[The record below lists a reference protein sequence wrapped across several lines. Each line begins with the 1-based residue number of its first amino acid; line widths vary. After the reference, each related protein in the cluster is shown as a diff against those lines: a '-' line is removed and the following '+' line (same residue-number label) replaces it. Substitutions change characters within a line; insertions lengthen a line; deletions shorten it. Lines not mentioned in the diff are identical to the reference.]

1 MDIKFIVARS
11 MVRETPPVSG
21 PDTAIDAVMSQLSK
35 IVGEADQEYFFAI
48 PLNVANE
55 CGPPILIF
63 MGGRNHASIDMKILF
78 RRLLDSGAVGFLI
91 VHNHPAGTG
100 KFSEEDKHS
109 TARIRDAA
117 KLLDLDF
124 LDHLL
129 IYQKDKW
136 ISYHNEVG
144 VLR

>member
-1 MDIKFIVARS
+1 MDIKFVMAGS
-11 MVRETPPVSG
+11 MVKETAPVSG
-21 PDTAIDAVMSQLSK
+21 PETAVAAVMSQLSK

-48 PLNVANE
+48 PLNTANE

-63 MGGRNHASIDMKILF
+63 MGGRAYAGIDMKILF
-78 RRLLDSGAVGFLI
+78 RRILDSGASGFLI
-91 VHNHPAGTG
+91 VHNHPSGSG
-100 KFSEEDKHS
+100 NFSGEDRHL
-109 TARIRDAA
+109 TARVRDAA

-124 LDHLL
+124 IDHLL